1 MAFNFKN
8 YLQEKLQA
16 LTDLS
21 VKVVDEMDFKLESD
35 IKVIIKYLTGTIYQD
50 TLLQPMQLYVL
61 TDKFE
66 EARFLMQTF
75 VENFSQTRDRFEFKY
90 FKQSYNTPVV
100 LENFIP
106 IKNKQS
112 NALYVNA
119 TLTLLGDVIDISRI
133 TIDDEDIRFVDAQ
146 EHYIVQSSSQ
156 KIAGEELSFNK
167 KQTATYSLALTLK
180 NGNSVFL
187 RKIKEIRHGLLN
199 GNNKFVIKIYYDN
212 DATPIIHNMIVI
224 SSSMTTS
231 ESTFPTSTITL
242 GVDN

>member
-1 MAFNFKN
+1 MAFNFKK
-8 YLQEKLQA
+8 YLKEKLQS
-16 LTDLS
+16 LTDLN
-21 VKVVDEMDFKLESD
+21 VEVVDELDFKIESD

-66 EARFLMQTF
+66 EARYLMQTF
-75 VENFSQTRDRFEFKY
+75 VEAYSQTRDRYDFKY
-90 FKQSYNTPVV
+90 FKQTYNTPVV

-119 TLTLLGDVIDISRI
+119 TLTLLGDVIDIEKI
-133 TIDDEDIRFVDAQ
+133 VIDDEEIRFIDAQ
-146 EHYIVQSSSQ
+146 EHYIVQSSTQ
-156 KIAGEELSFNK
+156 KIAGQELSYSK
-167 KQTATYSLALTLK
+167 KQTATYSLAITCK

-187 RKIKEIRHGLLN
+187 RKVKEIRHGLLI
-199 GNNKFVIKIYYDN
+199 GNNQFNVKIYYDN
-212 DATPIIHNMIVI
+212 DATPLEHKMIII
-224 SSSMTTS
+224 SSSLATS